1 MIQIKSY
8 HLILLRMIAQSL
20 PLSGEL
26 NRGTFGNF
34 KQHENLGKIGKGAT
48 GVVYKR
54 KTEDG
59 FSYASKE
66 LENGCFSEA
75 IKELDAMIYLRH
87 PHIVSPLGCF
97 HDNLLFT
104 KDDGDEEHYIKFRKD
119 LQILKQLQR
128 VELSSNPNLFKEPLY
143 LLYPLM
149 ERTLGDYQHNNFN
162 DPWSLDMLYD
172 FSQDI
177 LSALS
182 YIHTSGFIHRDIK
195 PENILIRRN
204 HEGKTIYY
212 LADFG
217 LARKCPLQRNQRQM
231 TMYNVVTL
239 WWRSLEILRGST
251 TYGPEID
258 IFSLGC
264 ILLELLLGTISIFPG
279 DSDKKQKM
287 ILEDVLGRNPKD
299 LIDFYLSK
307 IKENPDKKYT
317 YQASSTWEEY
327 FKDVFQEPQYEQLL
341 LSWVKLSVSMLFEK
355 TSLTAFENMM
365 FIGTFT
371 KYNKG
376 ECLHLKSTLVK
387 SVSRQIKRVKKI

>member
-1 MIQIKSY
+1 MTQIKSY
-8 HLILLRMIAQSL
+8 HLIPLRMIAQSL
-20 PLSGEL
+20 PLLGEL
-26 NRGTFGNF
+26 NKDTFGNF
-34 KQHENLGKIGKGAT
+34 KQHESLGKIGKGASS
-48 GVVYKR
+48 VVYRR
-54 KTEDG
+54 KTEGG
-59 FSYASKE
+59 FMYASKK
-66 LENGCFSEA
+66 LDNDCFSEA
-75 IKELDAMIYLRH
+75 IKELDVMISLKH

-97 HDNLLFT
+97 HNDLLFT
-104 KDDGDEEHYIKFRKD
+104 KDDVDEEHYIKFRND
-119 LQILKQLQR
+119 LQILRQLQAVQSR
-128 VELSSNPNLFKEPLY
+128 SNPYLFKKPLY

-149 ERTLGDYQHNNFN
+149 ERTLGNYQYDNFK
-162 DPWSLDMLYD
+162 SLDKLYD
-172 FSQDI
+172 FSQNI
-177 LSALS
+177 LSAVS
-182 YIHTSGFIHRDIK
+182 YIHRSGFIHRDIK

-217 LARKCPLQRNQRQM
+217 LARKCPLQKNQRQM
-231 TMYNVVTL
+231 TRYNVVTL

-279 DSDKKQKM
+279 NSDKKQKK
-287 ILEDVLGRNPKD
+287 ILEDALGRNPKD

-307 IKENPDKKYT
+307 IKKKADQNYT

-327 FKDVFQEPQYEQLL
+327 FKNVSQEVQYEQLL

-365 FIGTFT
+365 SIRTFT
-371 KYNKG
+371 NYYKR
-376 ECLHLKSTLVK
+376 ECFNLKTTLVK
-387 SVSRQIKRVKKI
+387 SVTRQIKRIKKF